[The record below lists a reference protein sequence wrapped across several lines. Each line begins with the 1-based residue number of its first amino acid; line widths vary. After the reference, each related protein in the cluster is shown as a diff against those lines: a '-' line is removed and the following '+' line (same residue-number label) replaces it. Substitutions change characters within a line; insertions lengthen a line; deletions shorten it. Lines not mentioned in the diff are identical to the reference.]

1 MKNFVME
8 SVPNREEV
16 IYISSGQKPSDR
28 HSMSSSVVNNVSL
41 QTANAFRKSDPPPGE
56 YYPRRPVIG
65 TCYQAHLL
73 QSSVACSKKTSQTLR
88 DSRKQPPAVCS
99 VSLLQAW
106 DLEALSRSQRTDLP
120 AAACTRHPEQR
131 LRFVSAPSFSFCF
144 TYFSWEAAAVS

>member
-1 MKNFVME
+1 MSWASHSQIYTQRQKLETHASQLWPAPRPTAGIRHTGVVSGPSYFKMKVSETNTGGT
-8 SVPNREEV
+8 EEP
-16 IYISSGQKPSDR
+16 IHAQKPSE
-28 HSMSSSVVNNVSL
+28 HTGASFSVSAPTFLV
-41 QTANAFRKSDPPPGE
+41 
-56 YYPRRPVIG
+56 
-65 TCYQAHLL
+65 
-73 QSSVACSKKTSQTLR
+73 QTLQ

-106 DLEALSRSQRTDLP
+106 DLEAPSRSQRTDLP